1 MATNDQAE
9 SSNQKQ
15 KSRRKEV
22 RLQIAAQI
30 AAANYDK
37 LLGAHA
43 SGTLAERL
51 ERLMR
56 DADSLIEANRQ
67 FQAAF
72 HAQRREKAEAAQA
85 TRAS

>member
-1 MATNDQAE
+1 MATNDQAGTPA
-9 SSNQKQ
+9 QKK

-30 AAANYDK
+30 AAANYDT
-37 LLGAHA
+37 LLGARA
-43 SGTLAERL
+43 EGTLAQRL

-67 FQAAF
+67 FQASF
-72 HAQRREKAEAAQA
+72 NAQRRANAESDRAANA
-85 TRAS
+85 